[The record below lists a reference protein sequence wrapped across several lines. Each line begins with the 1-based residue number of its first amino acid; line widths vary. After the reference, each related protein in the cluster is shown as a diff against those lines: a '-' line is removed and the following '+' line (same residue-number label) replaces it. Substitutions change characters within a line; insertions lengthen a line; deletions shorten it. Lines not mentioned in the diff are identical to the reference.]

1 MFQNEGLV
9 WTISVLWIKLLTI
22 WFIFR
27 CLQSI
32 PYFEGFYFCL
42 FIYIIICGKQEIGSL
57 TFDKDDRLA
66 KEFVIVVANIRMSS
80 FGISLHS
87 FFEAKDIVVEK
98 CFLVFRL
105 KYN

>member
-1 MFQNEGLV
+1 M
-9 WTISVLWIKLLTI
+9 
-22 WFIFR
+22 
-27 CLQSI
+27 
-32 PYFEGFYFCL
+32 
-42 FIYIIICGKQEIGSL
+42 
-57 TFDKDDRLA
+57 TFDKDDQLA